1 MITRAPGKLV
11 LSGAYSVLEG
21 SPALVTAVDRYVVAD
36 SGRVAEWLTPEV
48 TAAKLRCRPWFDAS
62 ALRAEDR
69 KIGLGSSAAIL
80 VASLA
85 ADLLESGEVTDARH
99 LAETVVQRAM
109 VAHAMVQPLGSGIDV
124 IASCFGGTLA
134 TQRVQASMTHAP
146 VTLPEDVY
154 FEVWSA
160 PYAQSTHNMLALLRN
175 FQHRQPSLYSRLIA
189 EQAAAAEQT
198 LDALRT
204 RQNALFVASLARQQ
218 SALDALGQNAT
229 MPIVTDELRLLA
241 ARAAKESAAVL
252 PAGAGGGDVAIFAG
266 IQPPSHELRALLAE
280 LHHNRLDLS
289 LSARGV
295 HAVNKEC

>member
-36 SGRVAEWLTPEV
+36 SARVAEWLTPEV
-48 TAAKLRCRPWFDAS
+48 TAAKLRCKPWFDAS
-62 ALRAEDR
+62 ALRAKDR

-85 ADLLESGEVTDARH
+85 ADLLASGEATDVQ

-109 VAHAMVQPLGSGIDV
+109 NAHAVVQPLGSGIDV
-124 IASCFGGTLA
+124 IASCFGGTLV
-134 TQRVQASMTHAP
+134 TRRIKGTMTHAT
-146 VTLPEDVY
+146 VSLPADVY

-160 PYAQSTHNMLALLRN
+160 PYAQSTHNMLASLRN
-175 FQHRQPSLYSRLIA
+175 FQLSQPSLYSRLIA

-198 LDALRT
+198 LDALGT
-204 RQNALFVASLARQQ
+204 RQSELFIASLARQEA
-218 SALDALGQNAT
+218 ALAALGRNAT
-229 MPIVTDELRLLA
+229 MPIVTQELRLLA
-241 ARAAKESAAVL
+241 TRAAKESAAVL

-266 IQPPSHELRALLAE
+266 IQPPSRELRALLAQ
-280 LHHNRLDLS
+280 LHHDRLDLS